1 MKRYNI
7 LTLRWHDLYY
17 PSAKSFISSR
27 KLMLLKWLSYPLFC
41 VKNVSTKLQGHSYL
55 LIRQCL
61 KCRDNPIIIHIH
73 NITFLYYIILYYIIL
88 YYIILYYILILYLS
102 QSIQQVHCDVYMIF
116 YSVLILPLANILSN
130 ALWSMSPHTRFKSR
144 KNRPLIAMWTRKYS
158 AILFDQDKNTH
169 VH

>member
-1 MKRYNI
+1 MDTDSWQVIFQPHVMKRYNI

-88 YYIILYYILILYLS
+88 YYIILYYIILYYIILYS
-102 QSIQQVHCDVYMIF
+102 YIISLTKHTASTLWCVHD
-116 YSVLILPLANILSN
+116 ILQCSYT
-130 ALWSMSPHTRFKSR
+130 SFGKHSE
-144 KNRPLIAMWTRKYS
+144 
-158 AILFDQDKNTH
+158 
-169 VH
+169 